1 MIIIILNVYIPRIYN
16 QMEILPISITVK
28 KGKFDLFESLILSG
42 LKFYEND
49 IVVLSSKYVSM
60 SEGAIV
66 NLTKIKASKTA
77 RDLALKYHMS
87 PNLAELTLRESDYI
101 YKGVPGFLL
110 AIKDGMMAPNA
121 GIDRSNVPLGSAIL
135 YPLAPF
141 KSAEKLRRK
150 FIVNLGIRVGIVI
163 ADSRL
168 MPTRIGTIGI
178 AIASAGFEPVEDKR
192 GKKDLFGNVLKVTFT
207 AVADSLAS
215 MAVAV
220 MGESDESTPAA
231 VIRGTKVIATSRK
244 LTSCDMVVDPKQD
257 IYTRGFQ
264 N

>member
-1 MIIIILNVYIPRIYN
+1 
-16 QMEILPISITVK
+16 MEILPVSITVK

-42 LKFYEND
+42 LKFHEND

-60 SEGAIV
+60 SEGSVV
-66 NLTKIKASKTA
+66 NLDKIKASKMA
-77 RDLALKYHMS
+77 RDLAIKYHMNS
-87 PNLAELTLRESDYI
+87 KLAELTLRESDYI

-121 GIDRSNVPLGSAIL
+121 GIDRSNVPLGYAIL
-135 YPLAPF
+135 YPRAPF

-150 FIVNLGIRVGIVI
+150 FIVNLGIKVGVVI

-178 AIASAGFEPVEDKR
+178 AIANAGFEPVEDKR
-192 GKKDLFGNVLKVTFT
+192 GKKDLFGNVLKVTFI

-244 LTSCDMVVDPKQD
+244 LTSCDMVVDPTHD
-257 IYTRGFQ
+257 IYIRGLQ

>member
-1 MIIIILNVYIPRIYN
+1 
-16 QMEILPISITVK
+16 MEILPISITVK

-49 IVVLSSKYVSM
+49 IIVLSSKYVSM
-60 SEGAIV
+60 SEGSVV

-77 RDLALKYHMS
+77 MDLAIKYHMS
-87 PNLAELTLRESDYI
+87 PKLAELTLRESDYI

-121 GIDRSNVPLGSAIL
+121 GIDRSNVPSGYAIL
-135 YPLAPF
+135 YPHAPF
-141 KSAEKLRRK
+141 KSAESLRRK
-150 FIVNLGIRVGIVI
+150 FIINLGIKVGIVI

-178 AIASAGFEPVEDKR
+178 SIASAGFEPVEDKR
-192 GKKDLFGNVLKVTFT
+192 GKKDLFGNVLKVTFI

-231 VIRGTKVIATSRK
+231 VIRGAKVIATNRK

-257 IYTRGFQ
+257 IYTRGLQ
-264 N
+264 S

>member
-1 MIIIILNVYIPRIYN
+1 
-16 QMEILPISITVK
+16 MEILPISISVK
-28 KGKFDLFESLILSG
+28 KRKFDLFESLILSG

-60 SEGAIV
+60 SEGSVV
-66 NLTKIKASKTA
+66 NLNKIKASKKA

-87 PNLAELTLRESDYI
+87 SKLAELTLRESDYI

-121 GIDRSNVPLGSAIL
+121 GVDRSNVPLGYAIL
-135 YPLAPF
+135 YPHAPF

-150 FIVNLGIRVGIVI
+150 FIVNLGIKVGIVI

-178 AIASAGFEPVEDKR
+178 AIANAGFEPVEDKR
-192 GKKDLFGNVLKVTFT
+192 GKKDLFGNVLKVTFI

-220 MGESDESTPAA
+220 MGESNESTPAA

-244 LTSCDMVVDPKQD
+244 LTSCDMVVDPTQD
-257 IYTRGFQ
+257 IYTRGLQ
-264 N
+264 KN

>member
-1 MIIIILNVYIPRIYN
+1 
-16 QMEILPISITVK
+16 MEILPISTTVK

-42 LKFYEND
+42 LKFYDND

-60 SEGAIV
+60 SEGSVV
-66 NLTKIKASKTA
+66 NLNKIKASKKA
-77 RDLALKYHMS
+77 RDLAIKYHMS
-87 PNLAELTLRESDYI
+87 SKLAELTLRESDYI

-121 GIDRSNVPLGSAIL
+121 GVDRSNVPLGYAIL
-135 YPLAPF
+135 YPQAPF

-150 FIVNLGIRVGIVI
+150 FIVNLGIKVGIVI

-178 AIASAGFEPVEDKR
+178 AIASAGFEPVEDQR
-192 GKKDLFGNVLKVTFT
+192 GKRDLFGNILRVTFK

-215 MAVAV
+215 IGVGV
-220 MGESDESTPAA
+220 MGESDESIPAV
-231 VIRGTKVIATSRK
+231 VIRGTKVVATNRR
-244 LTSCDMVVDPKQD
+244 LTP
-257 IYTRGFQ
+257 
-264 N
+264 